1 MNRLKTMIT
10 LAVLALWLPAT
21 NHCRLE
27 LIPALE
33 FLACCVHEDAAPH
46 EDADCETDGCATVEE
61 GFYKSEDL
69 RITLVAPDF
78 LLFADV
84 LPAAKELSPPY
95 IAVVPTTAP
104 PEISKVWQ
112 FSFRAAAPPRAPS
125 LPS

>member
-33 FLACCVHEDAAPH
+33 FLACCVHENAAPH
-46 EDADCETDGCATVEE
+46 EDKDCETDGCATVEE
-61 GFYKSEDL
+61 GFYKSDDL
-69 RITLVAPDF
+69 RITPVAPDF
-78 LLFADV
+78 LLSAHA
-84 LPAAKELSPPY
+84 LTL
-95 IAVVPTTAP
+95 AVASSHPFYTALPTTAP
-104 PEISKVWQ
+104 PELSKVWQ

-125 LPS
+125 LLS